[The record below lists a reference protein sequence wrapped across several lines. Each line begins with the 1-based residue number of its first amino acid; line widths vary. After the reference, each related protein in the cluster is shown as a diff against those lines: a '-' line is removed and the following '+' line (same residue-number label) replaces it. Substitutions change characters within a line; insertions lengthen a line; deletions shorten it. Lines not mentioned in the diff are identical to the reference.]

1 MIKCVVWD
9 IDNTLLAGTY
19 LESGAQPPAADPEL
33 LRVARQLGERG
44 IVHAL
49 ASRNPPSAA
58 GYVAE
63 LTGLPFAAAECGW
76 GRKSDAIRRIMDEL
90 GFAPD
95 AVAFVDDD
103 LMERAEVAAA
113 LSGVLVLSPE
123 EAAEAPAWPDFSP
136 AVLTA
141 EGRRRGEMYAER
153 RRREDAARTF
163 GGSRDDFLRHV
174 GTQVS
179 IDPAGAPDLPRLHEL
194 SVRTHQFNTAL
205 QPVSEAALAGLLGS
219 AGHRLTV
226 VRLRDQFGDDGIVG
240 GAVTEAMSTGTA
252 GVAGAAGVAGVAERA
267 MSAGEAPGA
276 AEEARGAGGEAGAGL
291 ASWRVSLLVMS
302 CRALGRG
309 VLDALLAALCREAAD
324 GGAAELL
331 IPCLVTDRN
340 VPLRLALAAA
350 GFRAAARPRE
360 NSPGGSKLGES
371 TSGESTSGEG
381 SPGEGSPGESRPGG
395 TGVARSRA
403 GTAGVPVIFR
413 RELSGPLPGLPD
425 WAAVTA
431 GAS

>member
-1 MIKCVVWD
+1 
-9 IDNTLLAGTY
+9 
-19 LESGAQPPAADPEL
+19 
-33 LRVARQLGERG
+33 VARQLGERG

-58 GYVAE
+58 EYVAE

-113 LSGVLVLSPE
+113 LPGVLVLSPE

-240 GAVTEAMSTGTA
+240 GAVTEAMS
-252 GVAGAAGVAGVAERA
+252 AGAAGAAALAERA

-276 AEEARGAGGEAGAGL
+276 AEEAREAGGEAGAGL

-309 VLDALLAALCREAAD
+309 VLDALLAALCRQAAD
-324 GGAAELL
+324 GGATELL

-350 GFRAAARPRE
+350 GFRAAARPGE
-360 NSPGGSKLGES
+360 AGLGGSG
-371 TSGESTSGEG
+371 
-381 SPGEGSPGESRPGG
+381 
-395 TGVARSRA
+395 A
-403 GTAGVPVIFR
+403 GTAEIPVIFR
-413 RELSGPLPGLPD
+413 RELSGSLPVLPD

-431 GAS
+431 GRS

>member
-1 MIKCVVWD
+1 V
-9 IDNTLLAGTY
+9 
-19 LESGAQPPAADPEL
+19 AA
-33 LRVARQLGERG
+33 V
-44 IVHAL
+44 
-49 ASRNPPSAA
+49 
-58 GYVAE
+58 
-63 LTGLPFAAAECGW
+63 TGLPFAAAECGW
-76 GRKSDAIRRIMDEL
+76 GRKSDAIRRIMDDL
-90 GFAPD
+90 GLAPD

-113 LSGVLVLSPE
+113 LPGVLVLSPE

-153 RRREDAARTF
+153 RRREDAARAF
-163 GGSRDDFLRHV
+163 GGSRDDFLRQV
-174 GTQVS
+174 GTQVL
-179 IDPAGAPDLPRLHEL
+179 IGPAGRPDLPRLHEL

-219 AGHRLTV
+219 ARHRLTV
-226 VRLRDQFGDDGIVG
+226 VRLGDQFGDDGIVG
-240 GAVTEAMSTGTA
+240 GAVTEA
-252 GVAGAAGVAGVAERA
+252 GVAGGAAAGVVGVA
-267 MSAGEAPGA
+267 GGA
-276 AEEARGAGGEAGAGL
+276 ARVAP

-309 VLDALLAALCREAAD
+309 VLDALLAALCRQAAD

-350 GFRAAARPRE
+350 GFRAAARPGEGRPGE
-360 NSPGGSKLGES
+360 GRPGG
-371 TSGESTSGEG
+371 G
-381 SPGEGSPGESRPGG
+381 SPGEAGLGGSGSGAAE
-395 TGVARSRA
+395 
-403 GTAGVPVIFR
+403 VPVIFR
-413 RELSGPLPGLPD
+413 RELSGPLPSQPD

-431 GAS
+431 GGP

>member
-1 MIKCVVWD
+1 VIKCVVWD

-33 LRVARQLGERG
+33 LSVARQLGERG

-58 GYVAE
+58 EYVAE

-113 LSGVLVLSPE
+113 LPGVLVLSPE

-219 AGHRLTV
+219 TGHRLTV

-240 GAVTEAMSTGTA
+240 GAVTEAVS
-252 GVAGAAGVAGVAERA
+252 AGAAGVAGLGERA

-276 AEEARGAGGEAGAGL
+276 AEEARGAGGEAGAGP

-360 NSPGGSKLGES
+360 S
-371 TSGESTSGEG
+371 TSGEIGLAGSG
-381 SPGEGSPGESRPGG
+381 
-395 TGVARSRA
+395 A

>member
-1 MIKCVVWD
+1 VIKCVVWD
-9 IDNTLLAGTY
+9 IDNTLLTGTY
-19 LESGAQPPAADPEL
+19 LESGAQLPAADPEVL
-33 LRVARQLGERG
+33 SVARQLGGRG

-58 GYVAE
+58 EYVAAV
-63 LTGLPFAAAECGW
+63 TGLPFAAAECGW

-113 LSGVLVLSPE
+113 LPGVLVLSPE

-179 IDPAGAPDLPRLHEL
+179 IAPAGRPDLPRLHEL

-205 QPVSEAALAGLLGS
+205 RPVSESALAGLLGS
-219 AGHRLTV
+219 ARHRLTV

-240 GAVTEAMSTGTA
+240 GAVTDA
-252 GVAGAAGVAGVAERA
+252 GGAGGAGAAVEAGGA
-267 MSAGEAPGA
+267 GA
-276 AEEARGAGGEAGAGL
+276 AAGT
-291 ASWRVSLLVMS
+291 WRVSLLVMS

-309 VLDALLAALCREAAD
+309 VLDALLAALCRQAAD
-324 GGAAELL
+324 AGAAELL

-360 NSPGGSKLGES
+360 IRPGEISPGEISPGEIGPGEIGPGESSPGGSSRKESTPGES
-371 TSGESTSGEG
+371 TPEEAGLAGSG
-381 SPGEGSPGESRPGG
+381 
-395 TGVARSRA
+395 A
-403 GTAGVPVIFR
+403 GTAGAPVIFR

-431 GAS
+431 GAP

>member
-9 IDNTLLAGTY
+9 IDNTLLTGTY
-19 LESGAQPPAADPEL
+19 LESGAQPPPADPEL
-33 LRVARQLGERG
+33 LSVARQLGGRG

-49 ASRNPPSAA
+49 ASKNPPSAA
-58 GYVAE
+58 EYVAAV
-63 LTGLPFAAAECGW
+63 TGLPFAAAECGW
-76 GRKSDAIRRIMDEL
+76 GRKSDAVRRIMDDL
-90 GFAPD
+90 GLAPD

-103 LMERAEVAAA
+103 LMERAEVAAG
-113 LSGVLVLSPE
+113 LPGVLVLSPE
-123 EAAEAPAWPDFSP
+123 DAAQAPSWPDFSP

-153 RRREDAARTF
+153 RRRQDAARAF

-179 IDPAGAPDLPRLHEL
+179 IGPAGPADLPRLHEL
-194 SVRTHQFNTAL
+194 SVRTHQFSTAL
-205 QPVSEAALAGLLGS
+205 EPVSEAALAGLLGS
-219 AGHRLTV
+219 ADHRLAA

-240 GAVTEAMSTGTA
+240 GAVAQ
-252 GVAGAAGVAGVAERA
+252 AGAP
-267 MSAGEAPGA
+267 PGA
-276 AEEARGAGGEAGAGL
+276 
-291 ASWRVSLLVMS
+291 WRVSLLVMS

-309 VLDALLAALCREAAD
+309 VLGALLAALCRQGAD
-324 GGAAELL
+324 AGAAELL

-350 GFRAAARPRE
+350 GFRAAPR
-360 NSPGGSKLGES
+360 
-371 TSGESTSGEG
+371 
-381 SPGEGSPGESRPGG
+381 PGESRPGE
-395 TGVARSRA
+395 TGPARSGA
-403 GTAGVPVIFR
+403 GSAGMPVIFR

-431 GAS
+431 VGP

>member
-1 MIKCVVWD
+1 VIKCVVWD

-33 LRVARQLGERG
+33 LSVARQLGERG

-58 GYVAE
+58 EYVAE

-113 LSGVLVLSPE
+113 LPGVLVLSPE

-240 GAVTEAMSTGTA
+240 GAVTEAVS
-252 GVAGAAGVAGVAERA
+252 AGAAGVAGLAERA

-276 AEEARGAGGEAGAGL
+276 AEEARGAGGEAGAGP

-324 GGAAELL
+324 GGAVELL

-360 NSPGGSKLGES
+360 S
-371 TSGESTSGEG
+371 TSGEIGLAGSG
-381 SPGEGSPGESRPGG
+381 
-395 TGVARSRA
+395 A

>member
-1 MIKCVVWD
+1 VIKCVVWD

-19 LESGAQPPAADPEL
+19 LESGAQPPAPDAEL
-33 LRVARQLGERG
+33 LSAARKLDGRG

-58 GYVAE
+58 EYVAAV
-63 LTGLPFAAAECGW
+63 TGLPFAAAECGW

-113 LSGVLVLSPE
+113 LPGVLVLSPE

-174 GTQVS
+174 GTRVS
-179 IDPAGAPDLPRLHEL
+179 IAPAGPPDLPRLHEL

-205 QPVSEAALAGLLGS
+205 EPVSEPALAARLGS

-240 GAVTEAMSTGTA
+240 GAVT
-252 GVAGAAGVAGVAERA
+252 AAGGAVTAAGRA
-267 MSAGEAPGA
+267 VTDAGDAG
-276 AEEARGAGGEAGAGL
+276 GAGGDAGADP

-309 VLDALLAALCREAAD
+309 VLDALLAALCRQAAD
-324 GGAAELL
+324 AGAAELL

-350 GFRAAARPRE
+350 GFRAAARP
-360 NSPGGSKLGES
+360 GES
-371 TSGESTSGEG
+371 RRGESRPGDG
-381 SPGEGSPGESRPGG
+381 SPGEGGRAGSG
-395 TGVARSRA
+395 A

-431 GAS
+431 GAP

>member
-19 LESGAQPPAADPEL
+19 LESGGQLPAPDPGL
-33 LRVARQLGERG
+33 LAVARQLDGRG

-58 GYVAE
+58 DYVAAV
-63 LTGLPFAAAECGW
+63 TGLPFAAAECGW
-76 GRKSDAIRRIMDEL
+76 GAKSDAVRRIMDDL
-90 GFAPD
+90 GLAPD

-103 LMERAEVAAA
+103 LMERAEVAAG
-113 LSGVLVLSPE
+113 LPGVLVLSPE
-123 EAAEAPAWPDFSP
+123 DAAEAPSWPDFSP

-153 RRREDAARTF
+153 RRRQDAARAF

-179 IDPAGAPDLPRLHEL
+179 IGPAQRADLPRLHEL

-205 QPVSEAALAGLLGS
+205 EPVSEAALAGWLGA
-219 AGHRLTV
+219 AGHRVTA
-226 VRLRDQFGDDGIVG
+226 VRLRDDFGDDGIVG
-240 GAVTEAMSTGTA
+240 GAVTELGPSVT
-252 GVAGAAGVAGVAERA
+252 E
-267 MSAGEAPGA
+267 PGA
-276 AEEARGAGGEAGAGL
+276 AAGG
-291 ASWRVSLLVMS
+291 SWRVTLLVMS

-309 VLDALLAALCREAAD
+309 VLDALLAALCGGAAAA
-324 GGAAELL
+324 GAAELL

-350 GFRAAARPRE
+350 GFRAAATTGE
-360 NSPGGSKLGES
+360 ASAGAGGPAEASAGA
-371 TSGESTSGEG
+371 GG
-381 SPGEGSPGESRPGG
+381 PGELS
-395 TGVARSRA
+395 A
-403 GTAGVPVIFR
+403 PVIFR
-413 RELSGPLPGLPD
+413 RELTGPLPGLPD

-431 GAS
+431 GRP

>member
-1 MIKCVVWD
+1 VIKCVVWD

-19 LESGAQPPAADPEL
+19 LESGAQPPPADPEL
-33 LRVARQLGERG
+33 LGVARQLDGRG

-49 ASRNPPSAA
+49 ASKNPPSAA
-58 GYVAE
+58 EYVAAV
-63 LTGLPFAAAECGW
+63 TGLPFAAAECGW
-76 GRKSDAIRRIMDEL
+76 GRKSDAIARIMDEL
-90 GFAPD
+90 GLAPD
-95 AVAFVDDD
+95 AVAFVDDE

-113 LSGVLVLSPE
+113 LPGVLVLSPE

-153 RRREDAARTF
+153 RRREDAARAF

-179 IDPAGAPDLPRLHEL
+179 ITPAGRPDLPRLHEL

-219 AGHRLTV
+219 AARRLTV

-240 GAVTEAMSTGTA
+240 GAVTEA
-252 GVAGAAGVAGVAERA
+252 GVAGV
-267 MSAGEAPGA
+267 P
-276 AEEARGAGGEAGAGL
+276 GAGGAASG
-291 ASWRVSLLVMS
+291 SWRVSLLVMS

-309 VLDALLAALCREAAD
+309 VLDALLAALCRQAAD

-350 GFRAAARPRE
+350 GFRAAA
-360 NSPGGSKLGES
+360 GSG
-371 TSGESTSGEG
+371 
-381 SPGEGSPGESRPGG
+381 
-395 TGVARSRA
+395 A
-403 GTAGVPVIFR
+403 GTAQVPVIFR

-431 GAS
+431 GAP

>member
-19 LESGAQPPAADPEL
+19 LESGAQPPAPDAEL
-33 LRVARQLGERG
+33 LSAARQLDGRG

-58 GYVAE
+58 EYVAAV
-63 LTGLPFAAAECGW
+63 TGLPFAAAECGW

-113 LSGVLVLSPE
+113 LPGVLVLSPE

-174 GTQVS
+174 GTRVS
-179 IDPAGAPDLPRLHEL
+179 IAPAGPPDLPRLHEL

-205 QPVSEAALAGLLGS
+205 EPVSEAALAARLG
-219 AGHRLTV
+219 ADGHRLTV

-240 GAVTEAMSTGTA
+240 GAVT
-252 GVAGAAGVAGVAERA
+252 AAG
-267 MSAGEAPGA
+267 
-276 AEEARGAGGEAGAGL
+276 GAGGQAGADP

-309 VLDALLAALCREAAD
+309 VLDALLAALCRQAAD
-324 GGAAELL
+324 AGAAELL
-331 IPCLVTDRN
+331 IPCLITDRN

-350 GFRAAARPRE
+350 GFRAEARKPAA
-360 NSPGGSKLGES
+360 S
-371 TSGESTSGEG
+371 
-381 SPGEGSPGESRPGG
+381 SPGEGG
-395 TGVARSRA
+395 RA
-403 GTAGVPVIFR
+403 GGAGVPVIFR

-431 GAS
+431 GAP